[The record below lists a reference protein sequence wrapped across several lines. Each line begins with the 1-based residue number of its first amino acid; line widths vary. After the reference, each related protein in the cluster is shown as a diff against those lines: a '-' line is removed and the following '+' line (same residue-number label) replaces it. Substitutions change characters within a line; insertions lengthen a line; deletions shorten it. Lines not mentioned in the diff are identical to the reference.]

1 MNEIFLQLGSN
12 VGDRSNNLLQALTFI
27 SEKIGEVVK
36 VSKLYESSPWRVDN
50 QRDFLNQVIY
60 IRSKLDPFEVLN
72 IALEIEREMGRVR
85 VEKWGERKIDID
97 ILFFNDEIIE
107 TDSLCIPHQYISKR
121 NFVLKPMCEIA
132 SEFIH
137 PKFNKSI
144 VQLLEECLDEDKVE
158 LYVL

>member
-36 VSKLYESSPWRVDN
+36 ASKLYESSPWGVDN

-72 IALEIEREMGRVR
+72 IALEIEKEMGRVR

-107 TDSLCIPHQYISKR
+107 TNSLCIPHQYICKR